1 MTSWLHASAIPVAA
15 KPQGCVLLVTL
26 LSLRTRA
33 LESRQRKVCDLVT
46 RFVWGRRRGHW
57 VLMSNLEPSGFED
70 SPSEIWKGHLEQQRH
85 HLAVSLSAT
94 CRLGSPTFRQ

>member
-1 MTSWLHASAIPVAA
+1 M
-15 KPQGCVLLVTL
+15 LLVTL

-57 VLMSNLEPSGFED
+57 VLLSNLEPALRTLRLRYGKD
-70 SPSEIWKGHLEQQRH
+70 I
-85 HLAVSLSAT
+85 LSSRSTVWLCHCLPHAGLVPPA
-94 CRLGSPTFRQ
+94 LGNLSDPES